1 VRGGEDG
8 GVIINAPMVVGR
20 PRTPLIALLA
30 FDPEESHAQELL
42 LLVVLG
48 EGGLERD
55 DLIVQWNE
63 GVHHFFN
70 GLEAVEHLRH
80 GDLWLI
86 VARPYCNGGVGA
98 HGGGNGR
105 RTQAS

>member
-1 VRGGEDG
+1 VCGGEDG

-48 EGGLERD
+48 EGGLEHD

-63 GVHHFFN
+63 G
-70 GLEAVEHLRH
+70 VEHLRH